1 MQPQGPYYQ
10 SPQQPTDPFAF
21 LNEQPKK
28 RSPIPNLINGRSR
41 NQRIIVVAIGAIVL
55 IILVAIFN
63 WILGLNS
70 NFNMG
75 QLNQVMGQEQ
85 EIINLASI
93 AISNS
98 TNQSYLNFSYT
109 AIASAS
115 TDQSNIIKLLADN
128 GIKANP
134 KNFVLQ
140 PSADAQLNQ
149 AIQSSNFDSSFTPV
163 MMQQLRLYESIVNNE
178 YKASNLPIIKSYM
191 ATDFKNTELLISM
204 LGNPNG

>member
-1 MQPQGPYYQ
+1 M
-10 SPQQPTDPFAF
+10 
-21 LNEQPKK
+21 
-28 RSPIPNLINGRSR
+28 
-41 NQRIIVVAIGAIVL
+41 VAIGAIVL